1 MAKAIT
7 LNPDDFATPPA
18 LPQAAK
24 APTAAQPVAVARA
37 KAPPVPK
44 VPFQILVSKEDAK
57 AIRRA
62 AVEADQSYSD
72 FLVSCFHKSMKS

>member
-18 LPQAAK
+18 APQAAK
-24 APTAAQPVAVARA
+24 APAAQPVTVARP
-37 KAPPVPK
+37 KAPSVPK
-44 VPFQILVSKEDAK
+44 VPFQILVSKDDAK

-72 FLVSCFHKSMKS
+72 FLISCFHKAMKS